1 MGECFSEA
9 HPTAAKVCVQM
20 LRSTKAGWSNRIAFV
35 AVLLATPPLCAQTID
50 TISMR
55 AHTRFLASD
64 LLEGR
69 GTGTRG
75 EHVAAAYITS
85 ALMRIGAQPVDG
97 KSFLQPIPL
106 KRAIIDHAGT
116 TATLSGVPYQS
127 ARDFVWNMGGRRA
140 LRSFSGP
147 LLYVGAGDSMA
158 VRRAGE
164 ARGHVVVMTGPLE
177 AAANTYIPA
186 LIQAGAAG
194 IVLLA
199 PAQSNFGFYVRSR
212 GDARYFTDAD
222 VHDPVWQAD
231 LPVII
236 AGPALADAIM
246 PATQPARF
254 TTLDDTLRV
263 TFAAALE
270 DVRSA
275 NIAGVLRGSDAAL
288 ASEYVVFT
296 AHYDHLGIST
306 PDARGDSIYNGFSDN
321 AAGVAM
327 LLAIGDVFRRQPSA
341 RSVLLL
347 FFSGEERGLLGSTYF
362 AAQPLVPLEQMKALI
377 NLDAGAP
384 PAAPVDWR
392 IAGGAASPLG
402 EVTQR
407 ALAAR
412 GWTAQL
418 GGASA
423 NSDYWPFLQRGVP
436 AIFIIPGDQWE
447 GVSAEQHTALNA
459 RWNRYHRADDEYAED
474 FPFIGLQRYAEVALA
489 VGRAAANEAGNV
501 GR

>member
-1 MGECFSEA
+1 
-9 HPTAAKVCVQM
+9 
-20 LRSTKAGWSNRIAFV
+20 
-35 AVLLATPPLCAQTID
+35 
-50 TISMR
+50 
-55 AHTRFLASD
+55 
-64 LLEGR
+64 
-69 GTGTRG
+69 
-75 EHVAAAYITS
+75 
-85 ALMRIGAQPVDG
+85 
-97 KSFLQPIPL
+97 
-106 KRAIIDHAGT
+106 
-116 TATLSGVPYQS
+116 
-127 ARDFVWNMGGRRA
+127 
-140 LRSFSGP
+140 
-147 LLYVGAGDSMA
+147 LLYVGAGDSLA

-164 ARGHVVVMTGPLE
+164 ARAHVVVMP
-177 AAANTYIPA
+177 AAALGSSATSYIPA
-186 LIQAGAAG
+186 LIEAGAAG

-199 PAQSNFGFYVRSR
+199 DQRNFDLFARSR

-236 AGPALADAIM
+236 AGPALASAIV
-246 PATQPARF
+246 PASAPARF
-254 TTLDDTLRV
+254 SPLADTLRV
-263 TFAAALE
+263 TFAAAFE
-270 DVRSA
+270 EVRSA
-275 NIAGVLRGSDAAL
+275 NIAAVLRGSDAAL

-306 PDARGDSIYNGFSDN
+306 PDARGDSIYNGFSDD

-327 LLAIGDVFRRQPSA
+327 LLALGDVFRREPAS

-362 AAQPLVPLEQMKALI
+362 AAQPLIPLEQMKALI

-384 PAAPVDWR
+384 PAPPVDWR
-392 IAGGAASPLG
+392 IAGGAASSLG
-402 EVTQR
+402 AVTER

-412 GWTAQL
+412 GWTTQL
-418 GGASA
+418 GAASP

-447 GVSAEQHTALNA
+447 GMSAEQRAPLNA

-489 VGRAAANEAGNV
+489 VGRAVAQ
-501 GR
+501 

>member
-1 MGECFSEA
+1 
-9 HPTAAKVCVQM
+9 M
-20 LRSTKAGWSNRIAFV
+20 LRTTKPKWSNRIASV
-35 AVLLATPPLCAQTID
+35 AFLLATPPLCAQTID

-75 EHVAAAYITS
+75 EHVAAAYIMS
-85 ALMRIGAQPVDG
+85 ALMRMGAQPFDG
-97 KSFLQPIPL
+97 KSFLQAIPL
-106 KRAIIDHAGT
+106 KRATIDHAGT
-116 TATLSGVPYQS
+116 TARLNGVTYQS
-127 ARDFVWNMGGRRA
+127 ARDFVWNMGGRRG

-147 LLYVGAGDSMA
+147 LLYVGTGDSVA

-164 ARGHVVVMTGPLE
+164 ARGRVVVMT
-177 AAANTYIPA
+177 AAAMASAANTYIPA
-186 LIQAGAAG
+186 LIRAGAAG
-194 IVLLA
+194 VVLLA
-199 PAQSNFGFYVRSR
+199 PEQAYFDLYVTSR

-236 AGPALADAIM
+236 AGPTLVTAIV
-246 PATQPARF
+246 PATRPARF
-254 TTLDDTLRV
+254 TMLHDTLRV
-263 TFAAALE
+263 TFAAALK

-275 NIAGVLRGSDAAL
+275 NVAGVMRGSDAAL

-296 AHYDHLGIST
+296 AHYDHLGIGP
-306 PDARGDSIYNGFSDN
+306 PDARGDSIYNGFSDD

-327 LLAIGDVFRRQPSA
+327 LLAIGDVFRREPPA
-341 RSVLLL
+341 RSVLFL

-362 AAQPLVPLEQMKALI
+362 ASHPPIPLAQIRALI

-384 PAAPVDWR
+384 PAAPLGWR
-392 IAGGAASPLG
+392 IAGGAASSLG
-402 EVTQR
+402 EIAER

-418 GGASA
+418 GGASP

-447 GVSAEQHTALNA
+447 GVSAEQRTTLNA
-459 RWNRYHRADDEYAED
+459 RWNRYHRADDEFAED
-474 FPFIGLQRYAEVALA
+474 FPFVGLQRYAEVALT
-489 VGRAAANEAGNV
+489 VGRAVAG
-501 GR
+501 R

>member
-1 MGECFSEA
+1 MFRSA
-9 HPTAAKVCVQM
+9 TAK
-20 LRSTKAGWSNRIAFV
+20 WSNRIASV
-35 AVLLATPPLCAQTID
+35 TVLLATPPLCAQTID
-50 TISMR
+50 TMAMR

-75 EHVAAAYITS
+75 EHVAAAYISS

-97 KSFLQPIPL
+97 RNFLQPVPL
-106 KRAIIDHAGT
+106 KLATIDHAGT
-116 TATLSGVPYQS
+116 TATLNGVTYRS
-127 ARDFVWNMGGRRA
+127 ARDFVWNTGGRSA

-147 LLYVGAGDSMA
+147 LMYVGAGDSVA
-158 VRRAGE
+158 VRRASE
-164 ARGHVVVMTGPLE
+164 TRGRVVVLMGALG

-194 IVLLA
+194 VVLLA
-199 PAQSNFGFYVRSR
+199 PEQGNFDLNVRSR

-222 VHDPVWQAD
+222 VNDPVWQAE

-236 AGPALADAIM
+236 AGPGLTKAIAGTRPAPFSMLA
-246 PATQPARF
+246 
-254 TTLDDTLRV
+254 DTLRV

-275 NIAGVLRGSDAAL
+275 NIAGVMRGSDAAL
-288 ASEYVVFT
+288 AAEYVVFT

-306 PDARGDSIYNGFSDN
+306 PDARGDSIYNGFSDD

-327 LLAIGDVFRRQPSA
+327 LLAIGEALRREPPA

-362 AAQPLVPLEQMKALI
+362 ATHPLVPLAQMKALI

-384 PAAPVDWR
+384 PAAPVQWR

-402 EVTQR
+402 EIAQR
-407 ALAAR
+407 ALVER

-418 GGASA
+418 GGASP

-436 AIFIIPGDQWE
+436 AIFIIPGNQWE
-447 GVSAEQHTALNA
+447 GVSTEQRTTLNA

-489 VGRAAANEAGNV
+489 VGRAVAGK
-501 GR
+501 